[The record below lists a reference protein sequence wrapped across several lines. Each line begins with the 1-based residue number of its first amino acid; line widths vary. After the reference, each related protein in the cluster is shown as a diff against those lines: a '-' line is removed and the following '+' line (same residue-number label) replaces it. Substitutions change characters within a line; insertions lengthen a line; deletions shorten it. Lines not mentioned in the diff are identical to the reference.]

1 MNYKLLKLARHRLKI
16 ISKSVIEVIWNM
28 KHLANMI
35 LKKSR
40 TVKAFVNK
48 TIMKKNCNVLDE
60 W

>member
-1 MNYKLLKLARHRLKI
+1 
-16 ISKSVIEVIWNM
+16 M

-60 W
+60 R